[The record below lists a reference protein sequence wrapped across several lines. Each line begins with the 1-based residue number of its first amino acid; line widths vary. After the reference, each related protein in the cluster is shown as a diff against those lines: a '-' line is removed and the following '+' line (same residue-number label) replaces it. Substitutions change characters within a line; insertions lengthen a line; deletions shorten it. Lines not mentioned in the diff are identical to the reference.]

1 MNMKLLIFVFSLS
14 VLWVNAQTIEWMTF
28 EEALEAQKENPKKI
42 LIDVYTDWCGP
53 CKLMDKKNLSKP

>member
-28 EEALEAQKENPKKI
+28 EEALEAQKENPKKNS
-42 LIDVYTDWCGP
+42 Y
-53 CKLMDKKNLSKP
+53 